1 MTVTT
6 ATVPPPRPKPEPE
19 PKPVGDRR
27 CWHEFGG
34 DRQRSLAREKA
45 TLGLPARKHVWTRGL
60 GSYIEYP
67 PSYCDGTLYVN
78 AFEGEVFAIDSET
91 GKVRWRRDFGGT
103 KPSTPA
109 IDGPRLIVSS
119 RDGTVT
125 ALDRERGRQLWRVA
139 TAGKVESSPVVV
151 DGVAYFGVT
160 DGRLYAVQSATGRIR
175 WAYQTGGRINSSRPY
190 GRRVCVSTYAGSIF
204 CLNKDTGARLWSTYV
219 RRDAFRYES
228 FYASASTD
236 GARVYCVARSG
247 KVVALDAQS
256 GRLLWTSRVGG
267 LGYTTPAI
275 ANGLVFVGGFDGNLR
290 ASREDRSGGLASAR
304 QRPDP
309 GWRARGRRLRLLLGA
324 RAHVRRAHLG
334 RRDRLAPPDG
344 ALLAR
349 HRDRADV
356 LLLAERAAHR
366 VPRAHSV
373 QAAR

>member
-1 MTVTT
+1 M
-6 ATVPPPRPKPEPE
+6 
-19 PKPVGDRR
+19 
-27 CWHEFGG
+27 
-34 DRQRSLAREKA
+34 
-45 TLGLPARKHVWTRGL
+45 
-60 GSYIEYP
+60 
-67 PSYCDGTLYVN
+67 
-78 AFEGEVFAIDSET
+78 
-91 GKVRWRRDFGGT
+91 
-103 KPSTPA
+103 
-109 IDGPRLIVSS
+109 
-119 RDGTVT
+119 
-125 ALDRERGRQLWRVA
+125 
-139 TAGKVESSPVVV
+139 
-151 DGVAYFGVT
+151 
-160 DGRLYAVQSATGRIR
+160 
-175 WAYQTGGRINSSRPY
+175 Y

-324 RAHVRRAHLG
+324 REAHVRRAHLG

-356 LLLAERAAHR
+356 LLAERRLIAFR
-366 VPRAHSV
+366 GRDSV